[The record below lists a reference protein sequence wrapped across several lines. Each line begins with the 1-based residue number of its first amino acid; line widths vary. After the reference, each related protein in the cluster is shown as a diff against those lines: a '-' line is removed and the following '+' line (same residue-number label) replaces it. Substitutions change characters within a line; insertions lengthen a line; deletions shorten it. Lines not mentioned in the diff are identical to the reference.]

1 MTPRLLIRQEAEEDL
16 VGARDWY
23 ESFAIM
29 QVRAAGVDET
39 MSSPHLRSTR
49 SQRDL

>member
-23 ESFAIM
+23 ESH
-29 QVRAAGVDET
+29 QPG
-39 MSSPHLRSTR
+39 LGNRSH
-49 SQRDL
+49 